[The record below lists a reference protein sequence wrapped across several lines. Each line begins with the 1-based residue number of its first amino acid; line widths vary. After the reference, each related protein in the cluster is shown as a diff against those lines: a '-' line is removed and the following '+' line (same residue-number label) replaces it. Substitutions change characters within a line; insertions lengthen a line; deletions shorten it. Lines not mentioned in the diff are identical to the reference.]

1 MDQNNYLAVHEL
13 ETSIGMLTLAVYE
26 QQLCHLDFGS
36 LEENRPKL
44 MLWAE
49 KHGLPS
55 VLKED
60 ETHCAEAA
68 RQLRDYFHGDRKTFT
83 VKLLMKG
90 TEFQRKVWTALAAI
104 PYGETRS
111 YKDIAREVKN
121 PKGVRAIG
129 MANNRNPI
137 PIIVPCHRV
146 IGADGSLVGY
156 GGGLK
161 TKQFL
166 LNFERR

>member
-1 MDQNNYLAVHEL
+1 MDQNSYLAVHEV

-55 VLKED
+55 VFNED
-60 ETHCAEAA
+60 ETQCAEAA
-68 RQLRDYFHGDRKTFT
+68 RQLRDYFNGDRKTFT
-83 VKLLMKG
+83 LELLMKG

-111 YKDIAREVKN
+111 YKDIAHEVKN
-121 PKGVRAIG
+121 PKAVRAIG

-166 LNFERR
+166 LNFERQ